1 MTSEGFDAGIT
12 FLATTDLDATSVFY
26 QDVLGMP
33 MVLDQ
38 GQCRIYRVA
47 DRSFIGFCRRDE
59 PAGTDGVVL
68 TLVTDE
74 VDDWYRRLSEAGV
87 TIEKTPQQNEEYQI
101 YHLFA
106 RDPNG
111 YLVEIQRFDDPRWSA
126 EA

>member
-1 MTSEGFDAGIT
+1 MKSERFDAGIT
-12 FLATTDLDATSVFY
+12 FLATTDLDATSAFY
-26 QDVLGMP
+26 HDVLGMP

-38 GQCRIYRVA
+38 GQCRIYRAA

-87 TIEKTPQQNEEYQI
+87 TVEKTPQQNEEYQI
-101 YHLFA
+101 YHLFV